1 LLVRVLFVIPQHFSF
16 VILSVAKNPR
26 ISFLPL
32 SFFQG
37 AAMNAQPAAHSAAQP
52 HTVAALPAHLRRLVL
67 TGFMGAGKTTVG
79 RLLAARLNWDFLDLD
94 AYIESRAGLSVPS
107 IFATHGEAHFRQL
120 ESAALASALGRN
132 RLVLALGGGA
142 PEVLT
147 NRLLLEQTPATAT
160 VFLDAPF
167 PTLFDRCMMQALNPA
182 PTLPGPLRPLLADP
196 AAAEARFLV
205 RHPIYLR
212 LAHLTLDTASLTP
225 EETVAALLAR
235 LT

>member
-1 LLVRVLFVIPQHFSF
+1 
-16 VILSVAKNPR
+16 
-26 ISFLPL
+26 
-32 SFFQG
+32 
-37 AAMNAQPAAHSAAQP
+37 MNAQPAAHSAAGP
-52 HTVAALPAHLRRLVL
+52 HTAAAQPAHLRRLVL

-107 IFATHGEAHFRQL
+107 IFATHGEARFRQL

-147 NRLLLEQTPATAT
+147 NRLLLEQTPATST
-160 VFLDAPF
+160 IFLDAPF
-167 PTLFDRCMMQALNPA
+167 SALFDRCMMQALNPTPA
-182 PTLPGPLRPLLADP
+182 SATCVETNTAANSAGPTLPEPLRPLLADP
-196 AAAEARFLV
+196 AAAEARFLT
-205 RHPIYLR
+205 RQPIYRR